1 MKIERLIGILS
12 ILLQKEKVTAPFLA
26 EKFEVSRRTINRDID
41 DLCSAG
47 IPIITTQGQNGGIS
61 IMEGFKIDKTLL
73 TSNDM
78 QSILVGLQSLNSIS
92 ETTKYQQLM
101 NKLSLEKS
109 SITHNN
115 SIIIDLSSW
124 DKSKIAPKFEL
135 LKKAI
140 ENKNN
145 ITFDYYSPN
154 GQSFR
159 KIEPYLLT
167 YQWTSWYIWGF
178 CTQKSDFR
186 LFKLNRMHNIN
197 TSIEVFSPRE
207 LPEFNI
213 NKSEI
218 FSKEIQ
224 IIAIFDSN
232 MKWRLID
239 EYSMDSF
246 VEQEDGTLL
255 FKFCFMDKDSIFR
268 WLLSYGNSVKLI
280 APKELIPEFI
290 ALTKSIIKKYQT

>member
-26 EKFEVSRRTINRDID
+26 EKFEVSRRTINRDIE

-61 IMEGFKIDKTLL
+61 IMEGFRIDKTLL

-78 QSILVGLQSLNSIS
+78 QSIFAGLQSLDSVS
-92 ETTKYQQLM
+92 VTAQYQQLM
-101 NKLSLEKS
+101 NKLSIEKS
-109 SITHNN
+109 SISHNN
-115 SIIIDLSSW
+115 SILIDLSSW

-145 ITFDYYSPN
+145 ITFDYYAPH
-154 GQSFR
+154 GQSNR
-159 KIEPYLLT
+159 EIEPYLLT

-178 CTQKSDFR
+178 CIKKSDFR
-186 LFKLNRMHNIN
+186 LFKLNRMHNIIIN
-197 TSIEVFSPRE
+197 NYIFPPRE
-207 LPEFNI
+207 LPKFNI
-213 NKSEI
+213 NKDEI
-218 FSKEIQ
+218 FNKEIQ
-224 IIAIFDSN
+224 ITAIFSSH

-246 VEQEDGTLL
+246 TEQEDGTLL
-255 FKFCFMDKDSIFR
+255 FKFGFMDKESVFR
-268 WLLSYGNSVKLI
+268 WILSYGNDVKLV
-280 APKELIPEFI
+280 APAELIPEFI
-290 ALTKSIIKKYQT
+290 TLMKNIFQKY